1 MKEVLMAKDET
12 KVDAKASA
20 VKAPVTPAEPPSKP
34 ARSVHEDLLAL
45 VERYR
50 EEYKATGVTRMAYSI
65 GGAAVTVDLR
75 ESGFCLTVER

>member
-1 MKEVLMAKDET
+1 MELF
-12 KVDAKASA
+12 
-20 VKAPVTPAEPPSKP
+20 
-34 ARSVHEDLLAL
+34 
-45 VERYR
+45 R